1 MLICTGHIM
10 VAMSWQNCVHELV
23 NMDIRPVFCFSL
35 CMSMRKSVYRL
46 VLRLSCMG
54 EQGETSSYMAIMF
67 VTTVRKVVDEKKVT
81 GVQKLIHIL
90 V

>member
-1 MLICTGHIM
+1 
-10 VAMSWQNCVHELV
+10 
-23 NMDIRPVFCFSL
+23 
-35 CMSMRKSVYRL
+35 
-46 VLRLSCMG
+46 MG